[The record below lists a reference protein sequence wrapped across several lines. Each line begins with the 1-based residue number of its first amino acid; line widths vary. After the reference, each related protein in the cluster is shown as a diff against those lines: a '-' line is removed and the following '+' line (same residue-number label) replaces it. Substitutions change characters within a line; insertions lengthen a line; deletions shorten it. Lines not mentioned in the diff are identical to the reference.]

1 MISRGSGEIAD
12 ARSMAASE
20 PRAIGLSRDKEKEM
34 ATALEIAQA
43 AITAWNAH
51 DLSSVAGYY
60 RPDVTLV
67 SPDGGEQRGHDQAA
81 QRDEAFMQA
90 FPDFTQE
97 VRASYEAADT
107 AIIEWVFSGTN
118 TGPLPL
124 PGGAT
129 LPATGKRVSVRGADF
144 VTVADGAVASLRS
157 YYDQV
162 ELLTQLGLMPEPPG
176 A

>member
-1 MISRGSGEIAD
+1 MSAPGPELQPS
-12 ARSMAASE
+12 
-20 PRAIGLSRDKEKEM
+20 AIGFTLEKEKEM
-34 ATALEIAQA
+34 ATALEIAHA
-43 AITAWNAH
+43 AIAAWNAQK
-51 DLSSVAGYY
+51 LSRVAEYY
-60 RPDVTLV
+60 RPDITLV
-67 SPDGGEQRGHDQAA
+67 TPDGGEQRGYDRAA
-81 QRDEAFMQA
+81 QRDEAFLQA

-118 TGPLPL
+118 TGPLPV

-144 VTVADGAVASLRS
+144 VTVVDGAVASLRS

-162 ELLTQLGLMPEPPG
+162 ELLTQLGLIPEPPG